1 VEGSTPAS
9 TPPGAPLVVAYF
21 GPAGTNTHAA
31 ALAMFEERVVGP
43 AGFQPEPTIRA
54 VFEAVASGRAHRGV
68 VPIENSTEGRV
79 EQTLDCLFEL
89 TPVISG
95 EYVAEIHHYLLGRAG
110 TQLSAVRHVLSHPQ
124 ALGQCRAWLDAHLP
138 GVEQVSYASTG
149 AAARDVAKMQDA
161 VAIAPELSA
170 ELYGVTVLERE
181 IEDMKHNA
189 TRFAAIAL
197 ADSRPSG
204 HDKTSIVFT
213 TRHERGALRRV
224 LETFDDEGLNL
235 TRIESRP
242 LTGRRWEYAFFAD
255 FEGSRFDVP
264 VARALARIQEACGL
278 VKLLG
283 SYPRAT
289 EPAGGPT
296 G

>member
-1 VEGSTPAS
+1 MASVSPAS
-9 TPPGAPLVVAYF
+9 VAPSAPLTVAYL
-21 GPAGTNTHAA
+21 GPEGTNTHAA
-31 ALAMFEERVVGP
+31 ALAMFGEQVVGP
-43 AGFQPEPTIRA
+43 SGFHPQPTIRA
-54 VFEAVASGRAHRGV
+54 VFEAVASSRAHRGV

-89 TPVISG
+89 SPVIAA

-110 TQLSAVRHVLSHPQ
+110 AELDQVRTVYSHPQ
-124 ALGQCRAWLDAHLP
+124 ALAQCRAWLDAHLP
-138 GVEQVSYASTG
+138 RAEQVSVASTG
-149 AAARDVAKMQDA
+149 AAARDVAHMHEPV

-170 ELYGVTVLERE
+170 ELYDLTVLRRD

-189 TRFAAIAL
+189 TRFVAIAHS
-197 ADSRPSG
+197 DSPPTG
-204 HDKTSIVFT
+204 HDKTSLVFT

-242 LTGRRWEYAFFAD
+242 LAGRRWEYAFFTD
-255 FEGSRFDVP
+255 FEGSRFDAP
-264 VARALARIQEACGL
+264 VARALTRIQASCGL

-283 SYPRAT
+283 SYPRWT
-289 EPAGGPT
+289 EPTTPT
-296 G
+296 P